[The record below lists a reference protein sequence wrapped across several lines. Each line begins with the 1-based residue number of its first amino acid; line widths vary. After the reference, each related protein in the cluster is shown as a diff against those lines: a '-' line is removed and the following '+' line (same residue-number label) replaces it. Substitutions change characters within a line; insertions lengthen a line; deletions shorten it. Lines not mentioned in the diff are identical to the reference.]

1 MSSNKTFKVNEKV
14 FAKVRGHPAWPAV
27 VSSIINAEIP
37 SKTKYNVFFYGTAE
51 YALLRPI
58 NLYSYEENKSIFG
71 KPNKRKYFA
80 EALLQ
85 IEMINNETYVHSI
98 NDYQSF
104 ITMINDNNIQL
115 KMDKLNSFKTKESLD
130 ITIYENTKKQKMDV
144 KPKGSMFNKVII
156 QNY

>member
-27 VSSIINAEIP
+27 VSSIFKAEIP

-51 YALLRPI
+51 HALLKPV

-71 KPNKRKYFA
+71 KPNQRKYFA

-85 IEMINNETYVHSI
+85 IEMINNET
-98 NDYQSF
+98 NDDYKSF
-104 ITMINDNNIQL
+104 VTMICDNNVQL
-115 KMDKLNSFKTKESLD
+115 EMDKLNSFKEKKPLD
-130 ITIYENTKKQKMDV
+130 TISKNTKKQKVDV
-144 KPKGSMFNKVII
+144 KPEGSMFNKVIF

>member
-27 VSSIINAEIP
+27 VSSIKNAETP

-51 YALLRPI
+51 HALLRPV
-58 NLYSYEENKSIFG
+58 NLYSYEENKSILG
-71 KPNKRKYFA
+71 RPNQRKYFA

-85 IEMINNETYVHSI
+85 IEMINNET
-98 NDYQSF
+98 NDDYKSF
-104 ITMINDNNIQL
+104 VTMICDINVQL
-115 KMDKLNSFKTKESLD
+115 EMDKLNSLKEKKPLDTK
-130 ITIYENTKKQKMDV
+130 NTKKQKVDV
-144 KPKGSMFNKVII
+144 KPEGSMINKVII